1 MTLSVSET
9 VIMKKSLR
17 MTLGRRGGDA
27 KKIAY
32 TTCHTTPFT
41 ALDRLFLLF
50 PLIPSLTLTL
60 PYVQSFHLANRS
72 AQCRMTFD
80 GLKEE
85 GRWGWERRS
94 PRTHDKGNKKQETKY
109 VRGGDG
115 FFGTST
121 LEFGCQIWFLRLY
134 INQSKFKKW
143 IWQSKFD
150 NNFECN
156 FKII

>member
-50 PLIPSLTLTL
+50 PLIPSMTLTL
-60 PYVQSFHLANRS
+60 PYVQSFHLANS
-72 AQCRMTFD
+72 AQCRMTSD
-80 GLKEE
+80 GLKEGE
-85 GRWGWERRS
+85 DERGEVREH
-94 PRTHDKGNKKQETKY
+94 TKKGTKINKRKT
-109 VRGGDG
+109 
-115 FFGTST
+115 
-121 LEFGCQIWFLRLY
+121 
-134 INQSKFKKW
+134 
-143 IWQSKFD
+143 
-150 NNFECN
+150 
-156 FKII
+156 